1 MSVIQWVKKSKI
13 MKDSMLVGVI
23 GGTIGASAMEFSNF
37 LLIGNS
43 RSRVSYGRFAAS
55 MVVNKYRSTQ
65 IKNLLFGEIFHHI
78 VGASIGTVTIS
89 LLKKTGKDF
98 TIFKSIAMGLAAW
111 GFLYNLGHKLN
122 LFGNKSHSTTSHY
135 LALTQHILF
144 GLTTAT
150 VIKYFASPTI
160 FQQLSMTKAQ
170 NVSLNKNTSP
180 VYSIATVSLTN
191 DPAQVLQ

>member
-1 MSVIQWVKKSKI
+1 MSVIQWVKKSEI

-23 GGTIGASAMEFSNF
+23 GGTIGASVMEFSNF

-98 TIFKSIAMGLAAW
+98 TIFKSTCMGLAAW
-111 GFLYNLGHKLN
+111 GFLYNLAHKLD
-122 LFGNKSHSTTSHY
+122 LFSNKSHTTISHY
-135 LALTQHILF
+135 IALAQHILF

-150 VIKYFASPTI
+150 VIKYLANPTI
-160 FQQLSMTKAQ
+160 FKQPSFTKTD
-170 NVSLNKNTSP
+170 NVSLNENSSP
-180 VYSIATVSLTN
+180 VYSIAAESRTN
-191 DPAQVLQ
+191 EPAQVLQ